1 MPNAHGAPWPSRPGT
16 EAADGWRGYPS
27 HAGASGHFSSP
38 LPPVP
43 SPRDPPQM
51 GDQSFVVW
59 RTDRRAKKNTANSA
73 ASRPQT
79 GADPPFRLCSRGAA
93 RPARDP
99 PQDTNDPLIAMTCL
113 KDLNVGDLTDVGMR
127 GIPPQASLARLVSI
141 QPLPW
146 PATNHA
152 ECRPMHAVGRSS

>member
-1 MPNAHGAPWPSRPGT
+1 MPMAPPGRPGPARRPRT
-16 EAADGWRGYPS
+16 
-27 HAGASGHFSSP
+27 AGADTRPTPGRAVIFRPLSP
-38 LPPVP
+38 PC
-43 SPRDPPQM
+43 PRPEILRKWVTNRL
-51 GDQSFVVW
+51 SFGELTEG
-59 RTDRRAKKNTANSA
+59 RKKNTANSA